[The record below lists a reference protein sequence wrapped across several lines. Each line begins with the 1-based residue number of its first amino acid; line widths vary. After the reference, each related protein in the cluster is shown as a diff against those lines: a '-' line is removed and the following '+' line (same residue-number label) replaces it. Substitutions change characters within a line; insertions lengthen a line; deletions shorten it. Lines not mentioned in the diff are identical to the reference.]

1 MSVRYQRMNEEIKKT
16 LAQIVRE
23 MKDPRISPMTTIV
36 GVEVTNDLKQAKVK
50 VSVYDK
56 EQAPREE
63 SVNALNEA
71 EGFIAREVG
80 RRMQLRALP
89 KFNSCWMIPSP
100 TALHISQVIDSW
112 ASRKTPKGKTRMMPC
127 CPSAP

>member
-16 LAQIVRE
+16 LAEIIRD
-23 MKDPRISPMTTIV
+23 MKDPRLSSMTTIM
-36 GVEVTNDLKQAKVK
+36 GVEVTNDLKQAKVR

-56 EQAPREE
+56 EQTPREE
-63 SVNALNEA
+63 SVAALNGA

-89 KFNSCWMIPSP
+89 KFKFVLDDSIAYSVHMSKLIDS
-100 TALHISQVIDSW
+100 LHIGGGEE
-112 ASRKTPKGKTRMMPC
+112 TPEPGEE
-127 CPSAP
+127 

>member
-56 EQAPREE
+56 EQAP
-63 SVNALNEA
+63 
-71 EGFIAREVG
+71 G
-80 RRMQLRALP
+80 RKA
-89 KFNSCWMIPSP
+89 
-100 TALHISQVIDSW
+100 
-112 ASRKTPKGKTRMMPC
+112 
-127 CPSAP
+127 

>member
-1 MSVRYQRMNEEIKKT
+1 MASNRMGRINEEIQRE
-16 LAQIVRE
+16 LAALIPTV
-23 MKDPRISPMTTIV
+23 KDPRVTGMISVTA
-36 GVEVTNDLKQAKVK
+36 VEASPDLKQAKVK

-63 SVNALNEA
+63 SVNALNGA

-89 KFNSCWMIPSP
+89 KFKFLLDDSIAYSV
-100 TALHISQVIDSW
+100 HISQVIDSLGIKKD
-112 ASRKTPKGKTRMMPC
+112 SEGKDEE
-127 CPSAP
+127 

>member
-16 LAQIVRE
+16 LAQ
-23 MKDPRISPMTTIV
+23 IV

-63 SVNALNEA
+63 SVNALNGA

-89 KFNSCWMIPSP
+89 KFKFLLDDSIAYSV
-100 TALHISQVIDSW
+100 HISQVIDSLGIKKD
-112 ASRKTPKGKTRMMPC
+112 SEGKDEE
-127 CPSAP
+127 

>member
-1 MSVRYQRMNEEIKKT
+1 
-16 LAQIVRE
+16 
-23 MKDPRISPMTTIV
+23 MTTIV

-63 SVNALNEA
+63 SVNALNGA

-89 KFNSCWMIPSP
+89 KFKFLLDDSIAYSV
-100 TALHISQVIDSW
+100 HISQVIDSLGIKKD
-112 ASRKTPKGKTRMMPC
+112 SEGKDEE
-127 CPSAP
+127 

>member
-1 MSVRYQRMNEEIKKT
+1 MSIRYERMNEEIKKT
-16 LAQIVRE
+16 ISE
-23 MKDPRISPMTTIV
+23 IIKDMKDPRVSDMTTIMSV
-36 GVEVTNDLKQAKVK
+36 DVTNDLKQAKVK

-63 SVNALNEA
+63 SVNALNGA

-89 KFNSCWMIPSP
+89 KFKFLLDDSIAYSV
-100 TALHISQVIDSW
+100 HISQVIDSLGIKKD
-112 ASRKTPKGKTRMMPC
+112 SEGKDEE
-127 CPSAP
+127 

>member
-1 MSVRYQRMNEEIKKT
+1 MSVRYQRLNEEIKKT
-16 LAQIVRE
+16 LSEILRD

-36 GVEVTNDLKQAKVK
+36 SVEVTNDLKQAKVR

-63 SVNALNEA
+63 SVATLNGA

-89 KFNSCWMIPSP
+89 RFKFILDDSIAYSVHISEVIEG
-100 TALHISQVIDSW
+100 LHIGGDKD
-112 ASRKTPKGKTRMMPC
+112 AGPEKE
-127 CPSAP
+127 